1 MRCTDQGKQLAIK
14 IKSCPPHAHCLKRFV
29 SAARIHR
36 REIGTDGG
44 GQTSVGIRDGHPSPM
59 DAFNE
64 AVPDDLDQHWIRL
77 EGAAHDLTLR
87 FDHALSAFVLRW
99 ANALLCYSATRL
111 GTL

>member
-1 MRCTDQGKQLAIK
+1 
-14 IKSCPPHAHCLKRFV
+14 
-29 SAARIHR
+29 
-36 REIGTDGG
+36 
-44 GQTSVGIRDGHPSPM
+44 M

-64 AVPDDLDQHWIRL
+64 AVTDDLHEYRIRF
-77 EGAAHDLTLR
+77 ERAAHDLTLR